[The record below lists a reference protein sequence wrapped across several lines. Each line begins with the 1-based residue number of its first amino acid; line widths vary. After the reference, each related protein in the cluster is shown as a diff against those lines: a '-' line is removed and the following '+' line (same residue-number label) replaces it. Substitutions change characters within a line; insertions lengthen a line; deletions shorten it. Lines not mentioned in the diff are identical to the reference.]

1 MLDKLKCELSVK
13 WVKNT
18 FQQTLN
24 VYTDSDGL
32 GWVELQMDSLQALW
46 VMSVVVLILLSAI
59 CRYLWSSL
67 KRSMKDILRKE
78 STFRL
83 QRNLTY
89 SNFKVVQ
96 THNWIFVQDVKR
108 WKNIVQ
114 TNIWDSILYSL
125 CSLCFRISSPL
136 AFRLQW
142 MEQNLMTFGL
152 FLKLNMW
159 GTGFLSKEST

>member
-1 MLDKLKCELSVK
+1 ML
-13 WVKNT
+13 
-18 FQQTLN
+18 
-24 VYTDSDGL
+24 
-32 GWVELQMDSLQALW
+32 
-46 VMSVVVLILLSAI
+46 I
-59 CRYLWSSL
+59 
-67 KRSMKDILRKE
+67 
-78 STFRL
+78 
-83 QRNLTY
+83 
-89 SNFKVVQ
+89 FKVVQ
-96 THNWIFVQDVKR
+96 THNWIFVQDVKG